1 MTGTPNHFC
10 RSNTYSTKSSFW
22 VAWGIVGVPQKDR
35 TYFQDGSSMMVF
47 FPHHLQVKTC
57 PCGQVHAWGGECREQ
72 LCSAIAGDLGDTMWG
87 SPWTQTLQLCT
98 LLKWFSKKLC
108 FCRYVFV
115 WVFVWFS
122 SIFFLSFGWL
132 FVACGE
138 STCLKNQVEV
148 NHNGGHL
155 LVEAERT
162 NGFIQR
168 RLISSTV
175 LRFFKI

>member
-1 MTGTPNHFC
+1 MDKRWEGNRQVLWIKLTIPPSISYPYMTGTPNHFC

-22 VAWGIVGVPQKDR
+22 GSLGIVGVPQKDR

-72 LCSAIAGDLGDTMWG
+72 LCSAIAGDLGDTIWG

-98 LLKWFSKKLC
+98 LLKWFSKTLC

-115 WVFVWFS
+115 LVFVWFS
-122 SIFFLSFGWL
+122 SNFSYLL
-132 FVACGE
+132 
-138 STCLKNQVEV
+138 
-148 NHNGGHL
+148 GGYWGIH
-155 LVEAERT
+155 V
-162 NGFIQR
+162 
-168 RLISSTV
+168 S
-175 LRFFKI
+175 